1 MERNE
6 FLNEMM
12 KLFHDESK
20 QLSKDEVNS
29 IIQENINTLKD
40 RSIKDGCYNLV
51 IVMEELAELSQA
63 ISKVLRGKED
73 RTNLIEELADVSICI
88 EYIKSICDINQD
100 ELDRAISVKAKR
112 LQEKFNT
119 SNQDKMTYG
128 MDITLP
134 DDGKAYIKDVNYVG
148 PTTESGTRGY
158 IFTIDGK
165 AGTLFFEHVDLYPS
179 FNPMEDINIVC
190 IYKNR
195 KFYIQW
201 EKRNKLGKEHPGFM
215 GYVSRDKY
223 YEILHTIT
231 TNL

>member
-20 QLSKDEVNS
+20 QLTKDEVNS
-29 IIQENINTLKD
+29 IIQESIATFKD

-73 RTNLIEELADVSICI
+73 RANLLEELADVSICI

-119 SNQDKMTYG
+119 SNQDKMTYS
-128 MDITLP
+128 MNITLP
-134 DDGKAYIKDVNYVG
+134 DDGKAYIKDVNYAGLDTYLGLCRHVF
-148 PTTESGTRGY
+148 
-158 IFTIDGK
+158 IIDGK
-165 AGTLFFEHVDLYPS
+165 TGTLMFENVMIHPII
-179 FNPMEDINIVC
+179 NPMENDDIVC
-190 IYKNR
+190 IYSNGQ
-195 KFYIQW
+195 FYIMT
-201 EKRNKLGKEHPGFM
+201 EKCNKLRQDHPGFM

-223 YEILHTIT
+223 NEIVRIIT
-231 TNL
+231 ANM

>member
-20 QLSKDEVNS
+20 QLSKEEINS
-29 IIQENINTLKD
+29 IIQESINAMKD

-88 EYIKSICDINQD
+88 EYIKSICDIKQD
-100 ELDRAISVKAKR
+100 TLDRAISVKAKR

-119 SNQDKMTYG
+119 SNQDSEANSTN
-128 MDITLP
+128 ISLP
-134 DDGKAYIKDVNYVG
+134 NDGKTYIKDVDYMG
-148 PTTESGTRGY
+148 LAHCDSRRH

-165 AGTLFFEHVDLYPS
+165 TGTLMIENVKIHPLI
-179 FNPMEDINIVC
+179 NPMENDDIVC
-190 IYKNR
+190 IYSNWQ
-195 KFYIQW
+195 FYIMLD
-201 EKRNKLGKEHPGFM
+201 KRNKLRDHPWFI
-215 GYVSRDKY
+215 GYVSKDKY
-223 YEILHTIT
+223 NEIVRIIT
-231 TNL
+231 ANM